1 MENLSKKQILIIGVI
16 AVIIV
21 VVVVYYFFNSIQE
34 ISYEDLDSIESEEL
48 YEDDIKSSIREVVE
62 ENIIVHI
69 AGAVN
74 NEGIVTL
81 KEGERVIDAIN
92 QAGGLQEDAD
102 LTNVNLAYQVS
113 DGQKI
118 YIPHVGEEENE
129 NSENGEDMIVGS
141 LNENSQSS
149 SLVNINTAT
158 VTELT
163 DLPGIGE
170 QTAQKIVNYRKENGK
185 FNSIED
191 IKNVSG
197 IGDAKYNSIKD
208 YITVK

>member
-1 MENLSKKQILIIGVI
+1 MENLSKKQIIIIGIILVT
-16 AVIIV
+16 IV

-34 ISYEDLDSIESEEL
+34 INYENLDNTETEET
-48 YEDDIKSSIREVVE
+48 EENDIKSNITEIE
-62 ENIIVHI
+62 EKIVVHI

-74 NEGIVTL
+74 KEGIVTL
-81 KEGERVIDAIN
+81 KEGERIIDAIN
-92 QAGGLQEDAD
+92 QAGGLKENAD
-102 LTNVNLAYQVS
+102 LTNVNLAYIIS

-118 YIPHVGEEENE
+118 YIPHIGEEQKE
-129 NSENGEDMIVGS
+129 NSENGENIIVS
-141 LNENSQSS
+141 ESKENSQNT
-149 SLVNINTAT
+149 SLININTAT
-158 VTELT
+158 VAQLTELS
-163 DLPGIGE
+163 GIGE

-197 IGDAKYNSIKD
+197 IGESKYNSIKD